1 MAESMRGVAG
11 RVNAGSGKG
20 VVAML
25 ARLQRAK
32 LKRSDGDTDQP
43 ERWVAHRGCHP
54 PDLAI
59 STLAYRQAQ
68 PGVADGFALAY
79 WWVALPY
86 IGWWDGVG
94 FCGPGHAVLKLNACR
109 ELFAGSRINVTFDL
123 NPVGLP
129 LLVIRVRN
137 ALLGFAILGEHQKT
151 FRVVVEPARRSK
163 ARCAEEV
170 GKRRPGMF
178 RLLAIRELAQHA
190 KWFVEQYHLTHSPSV
205 QYLMLKCVHRPDAHQ
220 RSR

>member
-1 MAESMRGVAG
+1 MRGVAG
-11 RVNAGSGKG
+11 WVNAGSGKG

-25 ARLQRAK
+25 ARLQRA
-32 LKRSDGDTDQP
+32 LLQWSDGDTDQP
-43 ERWVAHRGCHP
+43 QRREAHRCRHP
-54 PDLAI
+54 PDLPI
-59 STLAYRQAQ
+59 STLANRQAQ

-86 IGWWDGVG
+86 IRWWDGVG

-123 NPVGLP
+123 NQVGLP

-137 ALLGFAILGEHQKT
+137 ALLGFAILGEHQET
-151 FRVVVEPARRSK
+151 FRVVVEPARRAK
-163 ARCAEEV
+163 ARCAEVV
-170 GKRRPGMF
+170 GECRPGLF
-178 RLLAIRELAQHA
+178 RLFSIRELAQHA
-190 KWFVEQYHLTHSPSV
+190 KRFVEQNHLTHSPSV
-205 QYLMLKCVHRPDAHQ
+205 QYLMLKCVHRLDAHQ